1 MKAGLSNFLQS
12 RFNLSLYLLFGWTV
26 SRFIISFLV
35 ALYYFLNREEKKNIH
50 AALDEALQG
59 RHASLNSD
67 KLKQDVFRGIS
78 SHYYE
83 KLYMAFESPSNT
95 HVFFDNAIDPSGIQK
110 VRNAL
115 AGGKGVIIVTGHYG
129 AIEYIPVLMAI
140 HGLPVSM
147 IAKFK
152 TKTLKKQAFSMARQ
166 YGVNLIDAAE
176 RGSIVRCA
184 IDELRKNRVIVTQC
198 DEISEWRPS
207 PYEAL
212 TFLGKRTGA
221 DRTITLLQKRT
232 DAAIVFAVL
241 KRASLNSYK
250 LIVHDLAEMR
260 EMISDPQGLSH
271 GAVVLKCLESYI
283 YRDPAQWYEWKKYPQ
298 ISGGAYAELEIRP
311 PALLPVA
318 A

>member
-83 KLYMAFESPSNT
+83 KLYMAFESPMKSRA
-95 HVFFDNAIDPSGIQK
+95 FLESKIDPSGIQK

-115 AGGKGVIIVTGHYG
+115 SQGKGVILVTGHYG

-152 TKTLKKQAFSMARQ
+152 TQALKKRAICMAGE
-166 YGVNLIDAAE
+166 YGGTIIDASE
-176 RGSIVRCA
+176 KGNIIRVA
-184 IDELRKNRVIVTQC
+184 IDELKKNRVIVTQC

-207 PYEAL
+207 PYEAM

-221 DRTITLLQKRT
+221 DRTLTLLQKRT
-232 DAAIVFAVL
+232 DAAIVFGVL
-241 KRASLNSYK
+241 QRESLDSYK
-250 LIVHDLAEMR
+250 LIVHDLDEMR

-311 PALLPVA
+311 AALLPVA

>member
-1 MKAGLSNFLQS
+1 MNAGLSHFLQS
-12 RFNLSLYLLFGWTV
+12 RFNLFIYLLFGWTI

-35 ALYYFLNREEKKNIH
+35 QFYYFLNKDEKRNIE

-59 RHASLNSD
+59 KHTAINSD
-67 KLKQDVFRGIS
+67 KLKRDVFKGIS

-83 KLYMAFESPSNT
+83 KLYMAFESSMKTRAFLENS
-95 HVFFDNAIDPSGIQK
+95 IDSSGIQK

-115 AGGKGVIIVTGHYG
+115 AGGKGVILVTGHYG

-152 TKTLKKQAFSMARQ
+152 TQTLKNQALYMARE
-166 YGVNLIDAAE
+166 YGGTIIDASE
-176 RGSIVRCA
+176 KGNIIRLA

-207 PYEAL
+207 PYEPM

-221 DRTITLLQKRT
+221 DRTLTLLQKRT
-232 DAAIVFAVL
+232 DAAVVFGVL
-241 KRASLNSYK
+241 QRESLHSYK
-250 LIVHDLAEMR
+250 LIVHDLDEMR
-260 EMISDPQGLSH
+260 EMISNTQGLSH
-271 GAVVLKCLESYI
+271 GAIVLKCLESYI

-298 ISGGAYAELEIRP
+298 IGGEASAGFEIRP
-311 PALLPVA
+311 PVFFPVA